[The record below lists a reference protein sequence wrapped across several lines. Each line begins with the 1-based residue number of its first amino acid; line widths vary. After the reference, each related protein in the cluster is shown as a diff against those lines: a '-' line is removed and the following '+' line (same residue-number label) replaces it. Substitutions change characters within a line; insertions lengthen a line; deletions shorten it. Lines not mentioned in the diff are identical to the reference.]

1 MNSVE
6 LMEQSKYSKW
16 IDRILWVLAA
26 TLPVVIIPIDVV
38 DIFDTI
44 KGPIL
49 VIAGISILVL
59 LILEKKWDN
68 SLISWLLLIY
78 VFFQFL
84 SSVFAYNPLLAFAG
98 ETPKAGRF
106 EGFASLVIYAILFYA
121 AKNFMNPT
129 KKKVITTFSV
139 LSIVSVYALVQYY
152 QFDPLV
158 IYRHYRSMIF
168 STIGNQNFL
177 GSLMVMLTV
186 LALGLFLHFKK
197 WYYAVFFSLFFST
210 LLVAQTRSCWL
221 SFALILVLITFSV
234 IIFHRDKWD
243 SFLISIALM
252 IAIAFTLNKSK
263 KNVLSSRSGTI
274 KKELAMKD
282 EYGGSGRLKIWEIT
296 GLVIQDHPFLG
307 TGPENLKSVIHAEH
321 KKEINAY
328 YRVKGTS
335 VDKAHNE
342 FLHIAAVTGIP
353 SLLIYL
359 SMILVILI
367 QNGRFLFRENMKT
380 LLLLTILAYL
390 VQAFFNISVIAVAP
404 IFWILLGLLA
414 QKTEKNHQLISH

>member
-1 MNSVE
+1 MDIIEVVQE
-6 LMEQSKYSKW
+6 SKYSNW
-16 IDRILWVLAA
+16 IDRILWILTAV
-26 TLPVVIIPIDVV
+26 LPVVIIPIDVV

-68 SLISWLLLIY
+68 SLISWLLLVY

-121 AKNFMNPT
+121 AKNFMIPT

-158 IYRHYRSMIF
+158 IYKHYRSMIF

-177 GSLMVMLTV
+177 GSLVLMLTV

-221 SFALILVLITFSV
+221 SFAVILFFIAISVLFFNRS
-234 IIFHRDKWD
+234 KWD
-243 SFLISIALM
+243 SFLIAILLM
-252 IAIAFTLNKSK
+252 ITVTFALNKTK
-263 KNVLSSRSGTI
+263 KNALSTRSGTI
-274 KKELAMKD
+274 KNELAMKD

-353 SLLIYL
+353 SLIIYL
-359 SMILVILI
+359 TILSLIFI
-367 QNGRFLFRENMKT
+367 QNGKYIVQSNLKT
-380 LLLLTILAYL
+380 LLLLTIMAYL
-390 VQAFFNISVIAVAP
+390 IQAFFNISVIAVAP
-404 IFWILLGLLA
+404 IFWITLGLFA
-414 QKTEKNHQLISH
+414 QKTKEVYL

>member
-49 VIAGISILVL
+49 VIAGISILSL

-68 SLISWLLLIY
+68 SLISWLLLVY

-98 ETPKAGRF
+98 ETAKAGRF
-106 EGFASLVIYAILFYA
+106 EGFATLAIYAILFYA
-121 AKNFMNPT
+121 AKNFMIPT
-129 KKKVITTFSV
+129 QKKVITTFSV
-139 LSIVSVYALVQYY
+139 LSIVSLYALVQYY

-158 IYRHYRSMIF
+158 IYKHYRSMIF

-210 LLVAQTRSCWL
+210 LLMAQTRSCWL
-221 SFALILVLITFSV
+221 SFAVILFFIAISVLFFNRS
-234 IIFHRDKWD
+234 KWD
-243 SFLISIALM
+243 SFLISILLM
-252 IAIAFTLNKSK
+252 LTITFVLNKTK
-263 KNVLSSRSGTI
+263 KNILSTRSGTI

-296 GLVIQDHPFLG
+296 GLVIQDHPLLG
-307 TGPENLKSVIHAEH
+307 TGPENLKTVIHAEH

-359 SMILVILI
+359 SMILIIFI

-390 VQAFFNISVIAVAP
+390 IQAFFNISVIAVAP

>member
-1 MNSVE
+1 MNS
-6 LMEQSKYSKW
+6 LDFMEQSKYAKW
-16 IDRILWVLAA
+16 IDRILWILAA
-26 TLPVVIIPIDVV
+26 VLPVVIIPIDVV

-49 VIAGISILVL
+49 VVAGISILVL

-98 ETPKAGRF
+98 ETPKSGRF

-121 AKNFMNPT
+121 AKNFMIPT

-158 IYRHYRSMIF
+158 IYKHYRSMIF

-177 GSLMVMLTV
+177 GSLVIMLTV
-186 LALGLFLHFKK
+186 LALGLFIYFKK
-197 WYYAVFFSLFFST
+197 WYYGLFFSLFFST

-221 SFALILVLITFSV
+221 SFAVILFGVTISIVF
-234 IIFHRDKWD
+234 FHRDKWD

-252 IAIAFTLNKSK
+252 IAIAFTLNKTK
-263 KNVLSSRSGTI
+263 KNALSTRSGTI

>member
-1 MNSVE
+1 MDSVQVVQE
-6 LMEQSKYSKW
+6 SKYSKW
-16 IDRILWVLAA
+16 IDRILWILAA
-26 TLPVVIIPIDVV
+26 VLPVVIIPIDVV

-49 VIAGISILVL
+49 VLAGISILVL

-68 SLISWLLLIY
+68 SLISWLLLVY

-121 AKNFMNPT
+121 AKNFMIPT
-129 KKKVITTFSV
+129 QKKVITTFSV

-158 IYRHYRSMIF
+158 IYKHYRSMIF

-177 GSLMVMLTV
+177 GSLVLMLTV
-186 LALGLFLHFKK
+186 FALGLFLHFKK

-221 SFALILVLITFSV
+221 SFAVILFFVTISVLFFNRS
-234 IIFHRDKWD
+234 KWD
-243 SFLISIALM
+243 SFLISIVLM
-252 IAIAFTLNKSK
+252 IAIAFTLNKTK
-263 KNVLSSRSGTI
+263 KNALSTRSGTI
-274 KKELAMKD
+274 KKELAMND

-296 GLVIQDHPFLG
+296 GLVIQDHPLLG
-307 TGPENLKSVIHAEH
+307 TGPENLKTVIHAEH

-353 SLLIYL
+353 SLIIYITILSLIF
-359 SMILVILI
+359 I
-367 QNGRFLFRENMKT
+367 QNGKYIVQSNLKT

-390 VQAFFNISVIAVAP
+390 IQAFFNISVIAVAP
-404 IFWILLGLLA
+404 IFWITLGLFA
-414 QKTEKNHQLISH
+414 QKTKEVYL

>member
-1 MNSVE
+1 MDSVE
-6 LMEQSKYSKW
+6 VVQESKYSNW
-16 IDRILWVLAA
+16 IDRILWILTAV
-26 TLPVVIIPIDVV
+26 LPVVIIPIDVV

-68 SLISWLLLIY
+68 SLISWLLLVY

-121 AKNFMNPT
+121 AKNFMIPT

-158 IYRHYRSMIF
+158 IYKHYRSMIF

-177 GSLMVMLTV
+177 GSLVLMLTV

-221 SFALILVLITFSV
+221 SFAVILFFIAISVLFFNRS
-234 IIFHRDKWD
+234 KWD
-243 SFLISIALM
+243 SFLIAILLM
-252 IAIAFTLNKSK
+252 ITVTFALNKTK
-263 KNVLSSRSGTI
+263 KNALSTRSGTI
-274 KKELAMKD
+274 KNELAMKD

-353 SLLIYL
+353 SLIIYL
-359 SMILVILI
+359 TILSLIFI
-367 QNGRFLFRENMKT
+367 QNGKYIVQSNLKT
-380 LLLLTILAYL
+380 LLLLTIMAYL
-390 VQAFFNISVIAVAP
+390 IQAFFNISVIAVAP
-404 IFWILLGLLA
+404 IFWITLGLFA
-414 QKTEKNHQLISH
+414 QKTKEVYL

>member
-49 VIAGISILVL
+49 VIAGISILSL
-59 LILEKKWDN
+59 LIVEKKWDN
-68 SLISWLLLIY
+68 SLISWLLLVY

-98 ETPKAGRF
+98 ETAKAGRF
-106 EGFASLVIYAILFYA
+106 EGFATLAIYAILFYA
-121 AKNFMNPT
+121 AKNFMIPT
-129 KKKVITTFSV
+129 QKKVITTFSV
-139 LSIVSVYALVQYY
+139 LSIVSLYALVQYY

-158 IYRHYRSMIF
+158 IYKHYRSMIF

-210 LLVAQTRSCWL
+210 LLMAQTRSCWL
-221 SFALILVLITFSV
+221 SFAVILFFIAISVLFFNRS
-234 IIFHRDKWD
+234 KWD
-243 SFLISIALM
+243 SFLISILLM
-252 IAIAFTLNKSK
+252 LTITFVLNKTK
-263 KNVLSSRSGTI
+263 KNILSTRSGTI

-296 GLVIQDHPFLG
+296 GLVIQDHPLLG
-307 TGPENLKSVIHAEH
+307 TGPENLKTVIHAEH

-359 SMILVILI
+359 SMILIIFI

-414 QKTEKNHQLISH
+414 QKTEKNNQLISH

>member
-1 MNSVE
+1 MNS
-6 LMEQSKYSKW
+6 LDFMEQSKYAKW
-16 IDRILWVLAA
+16 IDRILWILAA
-26 TLPVVIIPIDVV
+26 VLPVVIIPIDVV

-49 VIAGISILVL
+49 VVAGISILVL

-68 SLISWLLLIY
+68 SLISWFLLVY

-121 AKNFMNPT
+121 AKNFMIPT
-129 KKKVITTFSV
+129 QKKVITTFSV
-139 LSIVSVYALVQYY
+139 LSIVSVYALVQYFQY
-152 QFDPLV
+152 DPLV
-158 IYRHYRSMIF
+158 IYKHYRSMIF

-177 GSLMVMLTV
+177 GSLVIMLTV
-186 LALGLFLHFKK
+186 LALGLFIYFKK
-197 WYYAVFFSLFFST
+197 WYYGLFFSLFFST

-221 SFALILVLITFSV
+221 SFAFILVLITFSV
-234 IIFHRDKWD
+234 VIFHRDKWD
-243 SFLISIALM
+243 SFLVAILLMVAISVE
-252 IAIAFTLNKSK
+252 LNKTK
-263 KNVLSSRSGTI
+263 KNILSTRSGTI

-296 GLVIQDHPFLG
+296 GLVIQDHPLLG
-307 TGPENLKSVIHAEH
+307 TGPENLKTVIHAEH

-359 SMILVILI
+359 SMILIIFI

>member
-1 MNSVE
+1 MDSVE
-6 LMEQSKYSKW
+6 VVQESKYSKW
-16 IDRILWVLAA
+16 IDRILWILAA
-26 TLPVVIIPIDVV
+26 VLPVVIIPIDVV

-49 VIAGISILVL
+49 VLAGISILVL

-68 SLISWLLLIY
+68 SLISWLLLVY

-121 AKNFMNPT
+121 AKNFMIPT
-129 KKKVITTFSV
+129 QKKVITTFSV

-158 IYRHYRSMIF
+158 IYKHYRSMIF

-177 GSLMVMLTV
+177 GSLVLMLTV

-221 SFALILVLITFSV
+221 SFAVILFFVTISVLFFNRS
-234 IIFHRDKWD
+234 KWD
-243 SFLISIALM
+243 SFLISIVLM
-252 IAIAFTLNKSK
+252 IAIAFTLNKTK
-263 KNVLSSRSGTI
+263 KNALSTRSGTI
-274 KKELAMKD
+274 KKELAMND
-282 EYGGSGRLKIWEIT
+282 EYGGSVRLKIWEIT

-307 TGPENLKSVIHAEH
+307 TGPENLKTVIHAEH

-353 SLLIYL
+353 SLIIYITILSLIF
-359 SMILVILI
+359 I
-367 QNGRFLFRENMKT
+367 QNGKYIVQSNLKT

-390 VQAFFNISVIAVAP
+390 IQAFFNISVIAVAP
-404 IFWILLGLLA
+404 IFWITLGLFA
-414 QKTEKNHQLISH
+414 QKTKEVYL

>member
-49 VIAGISILVL
+49 VIAGISILSL

-68 SLISWLLLIY
+68 SLISWLLLVY

-98 ETPKAGRF
+98 ETAKAGRF
-106 EGFASLVIYAILFYA
+106 EGFATLAIYAILFYA
-121 AKNFMNPT
+121 AKNFMIPT
-129 KKKVITTFSV
+129 QKKVITTFSV
-139 LSIVSVYALVQYY
+139 LSIVSLYALVQYY

-158 IYRHYRSMIF
+158 IYKHYRSMIF

-210 LLVAQTRSCWL
+210 LLMAQTRSCWL
-221 SFALILVLITFSV
+221 SFAVILFFIAISVLFFNRS
-234 IIFHRDKWD
+234 KWD
-243 SFLISIALM
+243 SFLISILLM
-252 IAIAFTLNKSK
+252 LTITFVLNKTK
-263 KNVLSSRSGTI
+263 KNILSTRSGTI

-296 GLVIQDHPFLG
+296 GLVIQDHPLLG
-307 TGPENLKSVIHAEH
+307 TGPENLKTVIHAEH

-359 SMILVILI
+359 SMILIIFI

>member
-1 MNSVE
+1 MDSVQVVQE
-6 LMEQSKYSKW
+6 SKYSKW
-16 IDRILWVLAA
+16 IDRILWILAA
-26 TLPVVIIPIDVV
+26 VLPVVIIPIDVV

-49 VIAGISILVL
+49 VLAGISILVL

-68 SLISWLLLIY
+68 SLISWLLLVY

-121 AKNFMNPT
+121 AKNFMIPT
-129 KKKVITTFSV
+129 QKKVITTFSV

-158 IYRHYRSMIF
+158 IYKHYRSMIF

-177 GSLMVMLTV
+177 GSLVLMLTV

-221 SFALILVLITFSV
+221 SFAVILFFVTISVLFFNRS
-234 IIFHRDKWD
+234 KWD

-252 IAIAFTLNKSK
+252 IAISFTLNKTK
-263 KNVLSSRSGTI
+263 KNALSTRSGTI
-274 KKELAMKD
+274 KKELAMNN

-307 TGPENLKSVIHAEH
+307 TGPENLKTVIHAEH

-353 SLLIYL
+353 SLIIYITILSLIF
-359 SMILVILI
+359 I
-367 QNGRFLFRENMKT
+367 QNGKYIIQSNLKT
-380 LLLLTILAYL
+380 LLLLTIMAYL
-390 VQAFFNISVIAVAP
+390 IQAFFNISVIAVAP
-404 IFWILLGLLA
+404 IFWITLGLFA
-414 QKTEKNHQLISH
+414 QKTKEVY

>member
-1 MNSVE
+1 MDSVE
-6 LMEQSKYSKW
+6 VVQESKYSNW
-16 IDRILWVLAA
+16 IDRILWILTAV
-26 TLPVVIIPIDVV
+26 LPVVIIPIDVV

-68 SLISWLLLIY
+68 SLISWLLLVY

-121 AKNFMNPT
+121 AKNFMIPT

-158 IYRHYRSMIF
+158 IYKHYRSMIF

-177 GSLMVMLTV
+177 GSLVLMLTV

-221 SFALILVLITFSV
+221 SFAVILIFIAISVLFFNRS
-234 IIFHRDKWD
+234 KWD
-243 SFLISIALM
+243 SFLIAILLM
-252 IAIAFTLNKSK
+252 ITVTFALNKTK
-263 KNVLSSRSGTI
+263 KNALSTRSGTI
-274 KKELAMKD
+274 KNELAMKD

-353 SLLIYL
+353 SLIIYL
-359 SMILVILI
+359 TILSLIFI
-367 QNGRFLFRENMKT
+367 QNGKYIVQSNLKT
-380 LLLLTILAYL
+380 LLLLTIMAYL
-390 VQAFFNISVIAVAP
+390 IQAFFNISVIAVAP
-404 IFWILLGLLA
+404 IFWITLGLFA
-414 QKTEKNHQLISH
+414 QKTKEVYL